1 MEPVLLPEHS
11 EEISLDGVIP
21 ERYMPVLQKAATLLR
36 WMTVAINGN
45 TIICHTPYNERSAGE
60 IVTITADRKKAT
72 LHSRPANEYY
82 HDAAMVR
89 NNAILFRKALA
100 QVIEEEEKAD
110 RNLHPM
116 HREKYGALLISKSY
130 VVTPLLVYANTLVF
144 IAMVLAGISP
154 LHPTA
159 KSLFLWGGNLAPAVV
174 TGQWWRLIT
183 YMFLHGGALH
193 LIMNT
198 FALLYIGMFLEP
210 LMGRIRFTG
219 AYLLTGICAGL
230 LSIAVHTNSVGVGA
244 SGAIFGMYGVF
255 LSMLTT
261 SHIQK
266 TLRKTMMRS
275 ILFFVVYNLLAGLQG
290 NTDNAAHIGGLLSGI
305 AIGYAYYP
313 DIARKSSHKNQLL
326 LTGILALATVVL
338 VVASVYLVGKTIGI

>member
-1 MEPVLLPEHS
+1 
-11 EEISLDGVIP
+11 
-21 ERYMPVLQKAATLLR
+21 MPVLQKAATLLR
-36 WMTVAINGN
+36 WMTVATNGN

-60 IVTITADRKKAT
+60 IVTITAERKKAI
-72 LHSRPANEYY
+72 LHSRPANEHYY
-82 HDAAMVR
+82 DATLVR
-89 NNAILFRKALA
+89 QNAANFRRALA
-100 QVIEEEEKAD
+100 HVVAEEEKAE

-130 VVTPLLVYANTLVF
+130 VVTPLLIYANTLVF
-144 IAMVLAGISP
+144 VAMVLTGISP
-154 LHPTA
+154 LQPTA
-159 KSLFLWGGNLAPAVV
+159 RSLFEWGGNLAPAVV
-174 TGQWWRLIT
+174 TGQWWRLLT
-183 YMFLHGGALH
+183 YIFLHGGALH
-193 LIMNT
+193 LLMNT

-230 LSIAVHTNSVGVGA
+230 LSIAVHTDSVGVGA

-261 SHIQK
+261 SHIQR
-266 TLRKTMMRS
+266 TLRKTMLRS

-305 AIGYAYYP
+305 LIGYAYYP
-313 DIARKSSHKNQLL
+313 GISKKNGIKSQLL
-326 LTGILALATVVL
+326 LTCALAAGTLLL
-338 VVASVYLVGKTIGI
+338 VAAGLRMLAPHIGT